1 MKQTLLFIAALLMAL
16 PLAASAQEET
26 VLETQN
32 SGCLGNT
39 RGYMDEW
46 VPAIVLEKEGNILT
60 VEVQNYI
67 SNCATSDFV
76 AKSNISGGSDGE
88 PLTLSA
94 EVQPVLG
101 DILAYCLCP
110 FNVTFTVR
118 DLEVN
123 TFYLNCEWYQGLV
136 ELTEGEPLVLQ
147 KEDYES
153 LLSESKVW
161 TMAYKLVV
169 NPEVYGDVYKF
180 VDTKLV
186 GDTIIND
193 IHFKQKY
200 CREWQLGEEIPAEWN
215 ATDNYLGQDGGK
227 IYLYSDKNK
236 MMVEDMD
243 MSLNAG
249 DERLCY
255 SQYDNDKEM
264 PFRFVATAV
273 SDTILN
279 NTDRQVP
286 RKCIHVTLSEDQ
298 TNDFAQDSDIWI
310 DGIGSVKL
318 GLDGMGMIQAAGSI
332 PKLYR
337 VTDGDAVIYQST
349 LPTSWVYHPLVEKG
363 KKWTCHHNDTNLFI
377 YDYFYTLEGDTVVA
391 GKDCLKMYSE
401 NKDNTGAV
409 VYEGALYEEDK
420 KVYCF
425 YPEKDEAELLYDFD
439 CKVGDKLSRNSYEQ
453 ILLSAETIEVNGRHA
468 KRYEFQAQMS
478 SGEDDPFVMGRIIWI
493 EGVGST
499 NDFFNMLPL
508 AGNYNFLKAC
518 EVNSEV
524 IYQNLDLIN
533 DIMTI
538 RQEMTPGNI
547 IYDLQGRRLKSPQKG
562 INIIRQ
568 SDGTTKKVIVK

>member
-1 MKQTLLFIAALLMAL
+1 MKKSVYLWMCALVLTMTLPM
-16 PLAASAQEET
+16 AASAQDET
-26 VLETQN
+26 VLETQH

-46 VPAIVLEKEGNILT
+46 VPAIVLEKDGNILT

-76 AKSNISGGSDGE
+76 AKSSISDGSDGE

-101 DILAYCLCP
+101 HILAYCLCP

-118 DLEVN
+118 DLEAN

-136 ELTEGEPLVLQ
+136 ELTEGEPLVLK

-161 TMAYKLVV
+161 TMAYKATV
-169 NPEVYGDVYKF
+169 NPEEYGDVYYLK
-180 VDTKLV
+180 DTKLV

-243 MSLNAG
+243 MSLNVG
-249 DERLCY
+249 DKTTSY
-255 SQYDNDKEM
+255 YQYDEDKEE
-264 PFRFVATAV
+264 PLCFVATAV

-279 NTDRQVP
+279 NTDVIKP
-286 RKCIHVTLSEDQ
+286 RKSTHVKLEDYPA
-298 TNDFAQDSDIWI
+298 DIDIWI
-310 DGIGSVKL
+310 DGIGSVTQGIDGL
-318 GLDGMGMIQAAGSI
+318 GLFQSTGAI

-349 LPTSWVYHPLVEKG
+349 LPASWVYRPLVEKG

-425 YPEKDEAELLYDFD
+425 YPEKDEAELLYDFG

-478 SGEDDPFVMGRIIWI
+478 SEEDDPFVMGRIVWI

-499 NDFFNMLPL
+499 NDFFKMLPL

-547 IYDLQGRRLKSPQKG
+547 IYDLQGRRLNSPQKG

-568 SDGTTKKVIVK
+568 SDGTMKKVIVK